1 MIPGP
6 LPISDIIQIS
16 VQAAA
21 PAVAPLPFNQ
31 GLIIGSSAVI
41 PSYGAG
47 ARVQKFPSLA
57 AMIAEGFTNVM
68 PEYLAAE
75 LYFEQNE
82 SALEVFIGRQDL
94 TGIQTAIPHAG
105 AAGLGYAVGDQIT
118 VTQGGAT
125 FGVLTVLTIGA
136 GGAVTGLGTT
146 IGNQGTGYVVAAG
159 LATVGGSGNGALE
172 VDITVVGETLTQAV
186 LACQLANTQWYGFM
200 VCGAVD
206 ADHLALAALSTA
218 NWLTM
223 FYFGATAD
231 AAVVNGTALNILQQ
245 MQALKDRAYMMYSTT
260 QGGTYPNNA
269 YAAAAALGLAMG
281 LNTGAPNSA
290 FDLANKPLV
299 GVAPEPLTETQA
311 TTLRNQNC
319 NFCASFGA
327 FIGLLNNGILPSGEY
342 FDQILYRAMLVNK
355 IQTYEMDVLISL
367 PKVPQTNAG
376 QHFLLAGV
384 DQACSDMA
392 LIGYIGP
399 GNWTGP
405 AVPPGLVT
413 GQALPMGYMNQ
424 SLPYSS
430 QSPADKAARKAM
442 PILCSIIEAGS
453 AETVQVQVY
462 LE

>member
-1 MIPGP
+1 MAPGP
-6 LPISDIIQIS
+6 LPISDIIQVS

-21 PAVAPLPFNQ
+21 PAIASLPFNQ
-31 GLIIGSSAVI
+31 GLIIGTSAII

-47 ARVQKFPSLA
+47 ARLRKYPSTL
-57 AMIAEGFTNVM
+57 AMIADGWTGVE
-68 PEYLAAE
+68 PEYISAQ
-75 LYFEQNE
+75 LYFDQDEP
-82 SALEVFIGRQDL
+82 ALEVWIGRQDL
-94 TGIQTAIPHAG
+94 TAIKTVIPHAG
-105 AAGLGYAVGDQIT
+105 AAGLAYVVGDQVT
-118 VTQGGAT
+118 VTQVGGAN
-125 FGVLTVLTIGA
+125 GVLTVSTIGA
-136 GGAVTGLGTT
+136 GGAVTGLTTT
-146 IGNQGTGYVVAAG
+146 IGNQGSGYTVAAA

-172 VDITVVGETLTQAV
+172 VDITVLGETPAQAV
-186 LACQLANTQWYGFM
+186 LACEAASQASYGFM

-206 ADHLALAALSTA
+206 ADHLVLAALSTA
-218 NWLTM
+218 NWQSM

-231 AAVVNGTALNILQQ
+231 ATVVNGTALNILLQ
-245 MQALKDRAYMMYSTT
+245 MQALKDRAFMMYSTT

-281 LNTGAPNSA
+281 LNTGAANSA

-299 GVAPEPLTETQA
+299 GIAPEPLTETQA

-327 FIGLLNNGILPSGEY
+327 FIGLLNRGILPSGEY

-367 PKVPQTNAG
+367 PKVSQTNAG

-392 LIGYIGP
+392 LIGYLGP
-399 GNWTGP
+399 GTWTGP
-405 AVPPGLVT
+405 NVPPGLVT
-413 GQALPMGYMNQ
+413 GQALPLGYMNQ
-424 SLPYSS
+424 SLPYSA
-430 QSPADKAARKAM
+430 QSPADRAARKSM

-453 AETVQVQVY
+453 AETVQVQVFV
-462 LE
+462 E